1 MTQKFWV
8 DYGKKMVT
16 AAVALPSQHGVFIAN
31 CRAHCQTGTAAA
43 WMGTTVNG
51 TAMGAAFVKWYQ
63 HAIGDGGSSTEEAA
77 AATSLFRWVESE
89 PVCDGNDGSCAA
101 VGSKC
106 LGH

>member
-63 HAIGDGGSSTEEAA
+63 HAISDSGNSGGAA
-77 AATSLFRWVESE
+77 SFRWVESE
-89 PVCDGNDGSCAA
+89 PVCDGNDGPCAA
-101 VGSKC
+101 VGNKC
-106 LGH
+106 LGHY